1 MREASEL
8 SGILAEMGHTA
19 DEVAATLRAAGI
31 KGVRNTVRF
40 LNPIVK
46 YSQQHILVDNYAL
59 DVMQPGILRMKL
71 QTATHDLPLPK
82 AVIDFL
88 AAFDTG
94 AYPDLELSE

>member
-1 MREASEL
+1 MHEVSEL
-8 SGILAEMGHTA
+8 SGILAGMGQTP

-59 DVMQPGILRMKL
+59 DVMQPGILRMKV
-71 QTATHDLPLPK
+71 QTVTHNLALPR

-94 AYPDLELSE
+94 GYPDLELSE